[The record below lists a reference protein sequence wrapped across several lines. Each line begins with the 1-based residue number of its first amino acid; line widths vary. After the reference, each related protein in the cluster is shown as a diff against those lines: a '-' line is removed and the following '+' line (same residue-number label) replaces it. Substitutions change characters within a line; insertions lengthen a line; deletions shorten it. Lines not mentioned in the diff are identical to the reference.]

1 MAITL
6 AATIAAAATPNE
18 AIRGPVHKK
27 DRRSPARRWRVS
39 GRPRGVAPS
48 DIESGWMNPAEPDAA
63 AIAPTG
69 LDTVDFP
76 SAADVTS
83 AGSGL
88 PSTRRRAYA
97 RLSLAAAGDVLR
109 CLDGRLRSLDWAEP
123 LRPTA

>member
-27 DRRSPARRWRVS
+27 DGRSPARRWRVS
-39 GRPRGVAPS
+39 GRPGGGAPS
-48 DIESGWMNPAEPDAA
+48 DIKSGWMNPAEPDAA
-63 AIAPTG
+63 TIAPTG
-69 LDTVDFP
+69 LAAVDFP

-83 AGSGL
+83 AGGGL
-88 PSTRRRAYA
+88 PSARLRAYA

-109 CLDGRLRSLDWAEP
+109 CLDARLRSLDWVEP